1 MATSSL
7 NGFDGQPEMLDDG
20 WEVSGLQQADLD
32 AQALG
37 NVVRKVE
44 TVGPPDF
51 HSLLI
56 ARNGKL
62 AFERYFY
69 GYDSDR
75 LHDMRSAGKSFT
87 STLIG
92 IAIDQGAVPDVDC
105 TILPFFR
112 RYEPIKNRD
121 DRKESIRVRDLLT
134 MMSGL
139 DADDNDPATP
149 GCEDNMLRS
158 DDWVRYSLDLPM
170 IEAPGQRWVYAGP
183 NSVLLAG
190 LLESATERPVLDFAI
205 DHLFEPLKIDSFG
218 WESSPIGTVAGQG
231 FLSVCG
237 RDMLKLGQLFLD
249 DGSWRGR
256 RIVSEQW
263 VRASTEC
270 RVELPNDNHPGYGY
284 QWWTGSFTVDSRS
297 FACFFA
303 SGNGGNKI
311 FVLPSLAMVVATA
324 SSAYNQPYMHAR
336 SHQVLAEVIR
346 AAF

>member
-1 MATSSL
+1 MVTSNPKRS
-7 NGFDGQPEMLDDG
+7 DVQPEIRDDG

-32 AQALG
+32 AGVLG
-37 NVVRKVE
+37 NVVQELE

-51 HSLLI
+51 HSLLV

-62 AFERYFY
+62 AFERYFH

-75 LHDMRSAGKSFT
+75 LHDIRSAGKSFT

-92 IAIDQGAVPDVDC
+92 IAIDQGAIPGIDSPA
-105 TILPFFR
+105 LPFFR
-112 RYEPIKNRD
+112 RYEPIRNRD
-121 DRKESIRVRDLLT
+121 HRKEAIRVRDLLA
-134 MMSGL
+134 MRSGL

-170 IEAPGQRWVYAGP
+170 TEAPGRRWVYAGP

-205 DHLFEPLKIDSFG
+205 DHLFEPLDFG
-218 WESSPIGTVAGQG
+218 NVLWESAPNGAVAGQG
-231 FLSVCG
+231 FLSLCG

-249 DGSWRGR
+249 DGVWRGR

-263 VRASTEC
+263 VRAATEC
-270 RVELPNDNHPGYGY
+270 RVELPGDNHPGYGY
-284 QWWTGSFTVDSRS
+284 QWWTGPFTVDSKS
-297 FACFFA
+297 IACFFA

-311 FVLPSLAMVVATA
+311 FVLPSLDMVVATA

-336 SHQVLAEVIR
+336 SHRVLAEVIR
-346 AAF
+346 AAM